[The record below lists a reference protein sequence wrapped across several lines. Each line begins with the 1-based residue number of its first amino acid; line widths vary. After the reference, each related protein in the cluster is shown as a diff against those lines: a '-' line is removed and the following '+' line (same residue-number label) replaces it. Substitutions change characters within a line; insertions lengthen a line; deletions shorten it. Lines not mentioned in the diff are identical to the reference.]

1 MHLLCMGPRLSLSST
16 LSGVILL
23 QDDRLAYS
31 IKITIKQE
39 GQQVNLS
46 QVNKGQFSSSQQK
59 KIQHKTKPPWKE
71 DLESFLLYM
80 FILAKDVPPFFCWG

>member
-59 KIQHKTKPPWKE
+59 KIQHKTKPP
-71 DLESFLLYM
+71 
-80 FILAKDVPPFFCWG
+80 